1 MTGAST
7 STRQTMP
14 PMSERNLQSAVL
26 KLAGFHGYEVRYHT
40 KDSRGSQ
47 AGFPDL
53 VLASKKRGKLLF
65 RELKS
70 DSGRLRPEQK
80 VVLEVLAACGQDAGV
95 WRPADLLSGRIVAEL
110 RAAPTAYLK

>member
-1 MTGAST
+1 MTRPAT
-7 STRQTMP
+7 TTARTMP
-14 PMSERNLQSAVL
+14 PMTEKNLQSAII

-53 VLASKKRGKLLF
+53 VLASKVRGRLLF

-70 DSGRLRPEQK
+70 DTGRMRPEQ
-80 VVLEVLAACGQDAGV
+80 VVTLEVLAACGADTGV
-95 WRPADLLSGRIVAEL
+95 WRPADLLSGRVLAEL
-110 RAAPTAYLK
+110 RGD